1 MTPPRPKEIESL
13 GGMLT
18 TLGMVRVPAE
28 TVWTLWCGAAPRL
41 SGHRHQETALL
52 EALHTL
58 AREGTIELP
67 AYARDVGPGTAPRS
81 ITVPIARKNP
91 KPRPW
96 TTFPWRVELG
106 WAASRPSMPDQL
118 YADLVLINYWLNRH
132 GTTPPPIVPM
142 RYRSVDIFG
151 REKRLDELVRT
162 SIFASDRLTLDM
174 LACARLAP
182 PLPAAAIGDGP
193 DVLVVENS
201 DTYWA
206 AVHILTP
213 IAGHPIGAV
222 AWGCGRA
229 FPSQAS
235 SLAVDLAGRGP
246 VTGKVWY
253 WGDYDPPGLAIAI
266 AAAAVTE
273 APGIHPADGLWAIMA
288 TRRVQNSGT
297 IDWTGNTGRDW
308 IGAQLDNQLGH
319 VRSAQGRVAQE
330 AVPVKAIVDW
340 ARTLVTNRPDE
351 MSNEKR
357 ATDTHD

>member
-1 MTPPRPKEIESL
+1 
-13 GGMLT
+13 MLT
-18 TLGMVRVPAE
+18 TLGLVRVPAE

-41 SGHRHQETALL
+41 SGDRHQEAALL
-52 EALHTL
+52 ETLHTL
-58 AREGTIELP
+58 NRDGTIELP
-67 AYARDVGPGTAPRS
+67 AYARDKATGTIPRS

-132 GTTPPPIVPM
+132 DTGPAPIVPM

-162 SIFASDRLTLDM
+162 SIFAPDRLTLDM

-182 PLPAAAIGDGP
+182 PLPAAATGNGQ

-206 AVHILTP
+206 AAHALTT
-213 IAGHPIGAV
+213 ATGHPIGAV

-235 SLAVDLAGRGP
+235 SLTVDLAGRGP
-246 VTGKVWY
+246 VEGRVWY
-253 WGDYDPPGLAIAI
+253 WGDYDPPGLAIAA
-266 AAAAVTE
+266 AAAAVTD
-273 APGIHPADGLWAIMA
+273 APAIHPAEGLWAVMG
-288 TRRVQNSGT
+288 TRRVQESGA
-297 IDWTGNTGRDW
+297 IDWAGHGGRDW
-308 IGAQLDNQLGH
+308 MSARLDDQLAH
-319 VRSAQGRVAQE
+319 IRAARGRVAQE
-330 AVPVKAIVDW
+330 AVPAQAIVDW
-340 ARTLVTNRPDE
+340 ALSLMRIVPGSVTCNGLAQRSE
-351 MSNEKR
+351 TSSMR
-357 ATDTHD
+357 